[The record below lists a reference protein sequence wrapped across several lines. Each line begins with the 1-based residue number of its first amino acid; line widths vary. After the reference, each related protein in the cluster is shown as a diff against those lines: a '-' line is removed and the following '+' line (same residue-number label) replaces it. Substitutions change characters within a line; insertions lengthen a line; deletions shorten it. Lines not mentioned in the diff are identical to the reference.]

1 MAEMMMAFSQQP
13 RGLACGAAQ
22 AAGAAAAA
30 AESAAAD
37 DSAAHGS
44 V

>member
-13 RGLACGAAQ
+13 QGLACGAAQ